1 MPPPSPGGIPTRLS
15 LPSASRTARQQPRN
29 THVSSGIF
37 VWALAQGGM
46 QSSPSIITIHGT
58 AQGPILQAPAIS
70 KRSCRRHAGAAR
82 GSCCPGGA
90 PPRPRPCRS
99 PGSAVREGPSPGST
113 AAASA
118 PGAPLRPPGA
128 VGAVRPRAPNR
139 GQLRPGEH
147 PGVRSGSQPRP
158 GVRTHGL
165 RALRAPSGRGRTE
178 LLAGSCSGSVIP
190 CQPLIPSASS
200 SSHRFREVEWDKI
213 TRDYSD
219 F

>member
-158 GVRTHGL
+158 GVRTQGCG
-165 RALRAPSGRGRTE
+165 ALRAPARGAHPRAASAPSPERPRQDGAPGWE
-178 LLAGSCSGSVIP
+178 LQRLRNPLPALNPLGKQQ
-190 CQPLIPSASS
+190 QPQI
-200 SSHRFREVEWDKI
+200 
-213 TRDYSD
+213 
-219 F
+219 